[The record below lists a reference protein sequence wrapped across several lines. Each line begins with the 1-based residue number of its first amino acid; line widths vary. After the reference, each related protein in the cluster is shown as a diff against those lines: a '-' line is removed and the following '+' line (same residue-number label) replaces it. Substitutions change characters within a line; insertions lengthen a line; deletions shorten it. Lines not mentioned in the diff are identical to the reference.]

1 MAVDQERVQ
10 RGMIRYVVLVVDCS
24 AAMKELDFKP
34 SRFAAAVEL
43 VRVRCSNRVQASPFP
58 MKLSRSYA
66 LMLPTLILLNYNP
79 GLRQGIFGPE
89 SPLSTLYCR
98 IVRCNSHSIDRNVWH
113 YAPPRY
119 GKHWVRDSLV
129 DMGSGFVINE
139 IFFGYCTWKGGFEI
153 EMLFLRHAIRRLPS
167 IHSP

>member
-1 MAVDQERVQ
+1 MRPESLERLALVAKTLSSLDVLFVLCRKHVVADQERVQ

-58 MKLSRSYA
+58 MKLSRTYA
-66 LMLPTLILLNYNP
+66 LMLPTLILLNYQP

-119 GKHWVRDSLV
+119 GRQGFGIHW
-129 DMGSGFVINE
+129 
-139 IFFGYCTWKGGFEI
+139 
-153 EMLFLRHAIRRLPS
+153 
-167 IHSP
+167 